1 MKISLALLSC
11 GVAFGLATAS
21 SSAGTVNFSDGTFSP
36 ADYDTAFVYQGDPAN
51 TATFSQCAN
60 CGDPSGTAMQLSLT
74 EPNGAGGAAIGM
86 INTTFTYNPST
97 QGTITSISAS
107 VDKQFFNPF
116 TVSNNVTF
124 GNNFRPLI
132 EQGGEFY
139 AAAINDGF
147 VFTSGLS
154 DYRAMSDPDLTAAN
168 FVQYDPSTGLF
179 GSAHPDF
186 AGGLMLFGLMQSVGP
201 TVLATPSPI
210 LANYDNLG
218 IGITSGV
225 PEPST
230 WALALLGFAGLG
242 FVGYRNTKSRQSALS
257 A

>member
-1 MKISLALLSC
+1 MRISLALLCC

-21 SSAGTVNFSDGTFSP
+21 ASAGTVNFSDGTFSP
-36 ADYDTAFVYQGDPAN
+36 ADYDTAFVFQGGVGN
-51 TATFSQCAN
+51 TASFAQCAN

-74 EPNGAGGAAIGM
+74 DSDVGTGAAIGM
-86 INTTFTYNPST
+86 INTTFTYNPTT
-97 QGTITSISAS
+97 QGMIISIGAS

-116 TVSNNVTF
+116 PPGNTTF

-132 EQGGEFY
+132 EQGGNFY

-147 VFTSGLS
+147 QFGPGLS
-154 DYRAMSDPDLTAAN
+154 DYRAMSNPNLLAVDFD
-168 FVQYDPSTGLF
+168 QYDPTTGLF
-179 GSAHPDF
+179 DPAAHPDF
-186 AGGLMLFGLMQSVGP
+186 ASGLMMFGLMQSVGASFTP
-201 TVLATPSPI
+201 TPSPI
-210 LANYDNLG
+210 LVNYDNLG

-242 FVGYRNTKSRQSALS
+242 FVGYRNAKIRQSALS
-257 A
+257 T